1 MANIFKRAARRIG
14 RWTGISPRP
23 EFDNNLPLIEAVS
36 ASDVGESASAIDTG
50 AAPEATAT
58 ATAETGTPL
67 VDASGKPWDE
77 ALATSATLAQQD
89 TDAAIEAAIA
99 SGQFDDASILSNAD
113 FSASAISPDEGK
125 PVEFPAIAASVLAQA
140 PAAVAEEAPV
150 VEEVKEVKAP
160 IEIKPEPATPVG
172 LPMPQANVSFT
183 ELYELLAAEVDKR
196 TDRTVNVYE
205 RLLQATRE
213 ELEATRKSSRIA
225 WSVGGVMTAF
235 AAFGAIWAAGEVAA
249 TRVEVAGL
257 KQQVTTGQQ
266 ALAERDLLRTQLAQ
280 AREASAKVELDSLK
294 ARLDQAVA
302 VTAERDR
309 LRGELQA
316 ATRARLDSEAELRL
330 ARAAIPAT
338 QPVSQSK
345 PAFDSK
351 PAARQ
356 ASATETVAGAGAER
370 PDVWSTLLNGDR

>member
-36 ASDVGESASAIDTG
+36 ASEVGESASAIDTG
-50 AAPEATAT
+50 AAPAATV
-58 ATAETGTPL
+58 AETEAPL

-309 LRGELQA
+309 LRGELQV

-338 QPVSQSK
+338 QPESQSK